1 MHVADQTGHQY
12 TDGICLA
19 ELSGLRD
26 PELLP
31 HMVAAGLGLV
41 RRAARPALDSILDY
55 LRERRLLLI
64 LDTCDHVIEACGM
77 FAETVLRE
85 AAGVTILATSRQPL
99 DVAGEHT
106 YRLAPPRADD
116 PSRRGQRAGLPET
129 PGQLTRRESQV
140 AELVASG
147 LSNREVASRLFI
159 SKRTVD
165 AHVDHIFT
173 KLDLSSRVHLALL
186 LRARIPRPRAG
197 ETHGE
202 EPDAGGQSADEP
214 GERA

>member
-1 MHVADQTGHQY
+1 
-12 TDGICLA
+12 
-19 ELSGLRD
+19 
-26 PELLP
+26 
-31 HMVAAGLGLV
+31 
-41 RRAARPALDSILDY
+41 
-55 LRERRLLLI
+55 
-64 LDTCDHVIEACGM
+64 M

-85 AAGVTILATSRQPL
+85 ATGVTILATSRQPL

-106 YRLAPPRADD
+106 YRLAPPHADD
-116 PSRRGQRAGLPET
+116 PSGRGQRAGLPET
-129 PGQLTRRESQV
+129 PRQLTRRESQV

-147 LSNREVASRLFI
+147 LSNREIASRLFI

-197 ETHGE
+197 EAHGG
-202 EPDAGGQSADEP
+202 EPDAAGQSADERAS
-214 GERA
+214 ERDQR